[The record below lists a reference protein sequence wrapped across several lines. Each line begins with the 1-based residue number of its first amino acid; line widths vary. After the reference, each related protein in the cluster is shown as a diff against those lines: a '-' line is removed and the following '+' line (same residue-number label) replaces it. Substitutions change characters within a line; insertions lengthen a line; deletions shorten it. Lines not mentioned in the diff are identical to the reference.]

1 MLEEEEERDP
11 KVKNVQTYP
20 GRTKPNW
27 KLRLGNH
34 IASFQNLDQKTDSGL
49 REAVKKLLF

>member
-11 KVKNVQTYP
+11 KVKKVQTHL